1 MKLDRRQFSIGAV
14 SAAALLNAPG
24 CTGEPEDPDIRNF
37 LNEGMNEGVES
48 GVMGTTADL
57 ADLRANPNLI
67 KSIAEVKNDVASG
80 KLKPTSL
87 EDVDSMDYSHFV
99 RATADKADGPFGVDG
114 AFASDAFAID
124 HNVLQSIVDAGSFGT
139 ELQGQETIIIG
150 LRGAVLTAG
159 DRAMGTSIDIHES
172 RIDHTNPHCLVG
184 LWRPAKKELALFTGS
199 TAPNL
204 VNMQIFLMYHFGQNN
219 ALPPGVKAV
228 SQMCALL
235 PQGVHTYRVN
245 THLPGHGE
253 DRQMGC
259 LRQDSATPVVRAR
272 SHLNYSLEEL
282 WDPLDWRPHGYN
294 ENSIRVIHANL
305 HSATNRNSP
314 PFASAACTTISGR
327 YDPKPLKAVG
337 AFEAFQAAMDIKI
350 KPDGSGS
357 TRDNEVYKYML
368 VTGREARL
376 HREYLGDAEKL
387 KGLRRL
393 RIGSAG
399 APVAKLRKHIYG
411 VADTRDVMDGAALQK
426 LVQSQGAWAV
436 ARDGMWTP
444 ELDAAQAVKA
454 WDA

>member
-1 MKLDRRQFSIGAV
+1 MHQRTKKNGIGPVVTLRIDGLGARGMRQQVATTQHQRVIRR
-14 SAAALLNAPG
+14 
-24 CTGEPEDPDIRNF
+24 
-37 LNEGMNEGVES
+37 
-48 GVMGTTADL
+48 
-57 ADLRANPNLI
+57 
-67 KSIAEVKNDVASG
+67 
-80 KLKPTSL
+80 
-87 EDVDSMDYSHFV
+87 
-99 RATADKADGPFGVDG
+99 
-114 AFASDAFAID
+114 
-124 HNVLQSIVDAGSFGT
+124 
-139 ELQGQETIIIG
+139 LQGMSQQPTNVRVVMALAAWQQLHELGETVHGWQQIPLEG
-150 LRGAVLTAG
+150 LAIQLGVAIEMLQQ
-159 DRAMGTSIDIHES
+159 
-172 RIDHTNPHCLVG
+172 LVG
-184 LWRPAKKELALFTGS
+184 
-199 TAPNL
+199 
-204 VNMQIFLMYHFGQNN
+204 
-219 ALPPGVKAV
+219 PG
-228 SQMCALL
+228 LL

-259 LRQDSATPVVRAR
+259 LRQDSATPVIRAR
-272 SHLNYSLEEL
+272 THLNYSLEEL
-282 WDPLDWRPHGYN
+282 WDPLDWRPSGYN

-327 YDPKPLKAVG
+327 YDPKPLKAIG

-357 TRDNEVYKYML
+357 TRDNEVFKYML

-376 HREYLGDAEKL
+376 HRKYLGNVEKL

-399 APVAKLRKHIYG
+399 VPVAKLRKHLYG
-411 VADTRDVMDGAALQK
+411 AADTRDVIDGAALQK

-454 WDA
+454 WEA